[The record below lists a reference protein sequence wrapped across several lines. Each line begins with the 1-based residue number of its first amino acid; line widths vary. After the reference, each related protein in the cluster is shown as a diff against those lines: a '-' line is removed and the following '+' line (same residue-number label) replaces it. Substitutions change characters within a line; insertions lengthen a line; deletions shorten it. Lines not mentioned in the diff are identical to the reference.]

1 MTIGI
6 IVALRW
12 EAQCL
17 KSVLKQQPDSKITW
31 QLTGMGPQAAAD
43 GARQLIANGA
53 TQLISYGC
61 AAGLQLRLEAG
72 SLLAPQQVI
81 QTDGEVLE
89 CDVRLWQW
97 FSDQSGI
104 ACHDPLAEVNTVL
117 SSTVAKSALRSST
130 GAAAADMES
139 AAIMR
144 AAKAQGVPAAV
155 LRTVLDDAE
164 QSLPAGLVDC
174 CDAWGSPR
182 SMSFAAW
189 LLREPKRFSAVYAL
203 ARAQR
208 QARHTLVRI
217 AKTLVRMS

>member
-17 KSVLKQQPDSKITW
+17 KSVLKQQPDSNIIW

-43 GARQLIANGA
+43 GVAELVANGA

-61 AAGLQLRLEAG
+61 AAGLKPKLEAG
-72 SLLAPQQVI
+72 RLLAPQQVI
-81 QTDGEVLE
+81 AANGELLD
-89 CDVRLWQW
+89 CDTVLWQR
-97 FSDQSGI
+97 FSDQSGT

-117 SSTVAKSALRSST
+117 SSAVAKSALGANT
-130 GAAAADMES
+130 GAASADMES
-139 AAIMR
+139 AAVLR
-144 AAKAQGVPAAV
+144 AAKSQGVPAVV
-155 LRTVLDDAE
+155 LRTVLDNAE

-182 SMSFAAW
+182 SLSLTAW
-189 LLREPKRFSAVYAL
+189 LLREPTRLSAVYAL

-208 QARHTLVRI
+208 QACHTLTFI